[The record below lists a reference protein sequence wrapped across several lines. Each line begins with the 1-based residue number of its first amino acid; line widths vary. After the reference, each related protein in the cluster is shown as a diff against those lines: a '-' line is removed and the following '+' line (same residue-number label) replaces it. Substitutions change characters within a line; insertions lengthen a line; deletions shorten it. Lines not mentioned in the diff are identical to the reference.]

1 MKWGE
6 NAKDG
11 TQRAM
16 TLAREFVETPME
28 VIDMVFKFKKA
39 QEKAL
44 KKLEKHNRE
53 NPGELDEKV
62 KVGERSVEDNKT
74 ETIYDSKRSVIKDE
88 IREQFIKEYEGIF
101 IHERQGSNY
110 GEEQGPQYL
119 GKKDPPN
126 LTFSYEDQELK
137 WRLEDKKTAM
147 LKRHKKESDFSL

>member
-16 TLAREFVETPME
+16 TLAREFVETPMA

-39 QEKAL
+39 QVKTL
-44 KKLEKHNRE
+44 KRLDKFNNE
-53 NPGELDEKV
+53 NPGELDQKV
-62 KVGERSVEDNKT
+62 KVGERSIEDNKT
-74 ETIYDSKRSVIKDE
+74 ETIYESKRSVIKDE

-137 WRLEDKKTAM
+137 WRLKNKK
-147 LKRHKKESDFSL
+147 